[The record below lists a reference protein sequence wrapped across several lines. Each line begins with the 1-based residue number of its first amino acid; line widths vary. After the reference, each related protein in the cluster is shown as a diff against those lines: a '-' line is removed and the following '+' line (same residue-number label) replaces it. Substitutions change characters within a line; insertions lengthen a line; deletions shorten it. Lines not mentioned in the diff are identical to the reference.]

1 MRSTSLKNKERVS
14 ETPFEA
20 FSSFCGVL
28 VVGLFALTFVFQ
40 NFVIPSSSM
49 ASTLLAGDHVVV
61 ERLSL
66 APPTRWASFL
76 PYRDIRRR
84 DVVVFYKPPAE
95 ADGEHIFLV
104 KRVIGVPGDRIHLRD
119 GVVYLNGEAQ
129 EEPFAVETTATTYRP
144 AVDEFPSL
152 GPPQSR
158 YTTAEWT
165 VTLPTHVQNGDVIV
179 PAGSYFVMG
188 DNRDNSADSRF
199 WGFVPR
205 ENIVGRPLLVY
216 WSFPMEDQDSDTVP
230 FSESARMSLSTFS
243 MRRDGAVRFTLFDD
257 RPAACGNSLPL

>member
-1 MRSTSLKNKERVS
+1 MGTKQASPDQHDR
-14 ETPFEA
+14 ETRLEG

-49 ASTLLAGDHVVV
+49 ASTLLAGDHVLV

-84 DVVVFYKPPAE
+84 DVVVFYKPPSE

-104 KRVIGVPGDRIHLRD
+104 KRVVGVPGDRIHLQN
-119 GVVYLNGEAQ
+119 GVVYLNGVAQ
-129 EEPFAVETTATTYRP
+129 YEPFAAKTTSATYSP
-144 AVDEFPSL
+144 AVDEFPAL
-152 GPPQSR
+152 GPPQSK

-165 VTLPTHVQNGDVIV
+165 VTLPTHIQNGDVVV
-179 PAGSYFVMG
+179 PNGSYFVMG

-199 WGFVPR
+199 WGLVPR
-205 ENIVGRPLLVY
+205 ENIVGRPLFVF
-216 WSFPMEDQDSDTVP
+216 WSFPMQDRDSETVP
-230 FSESARMSLSTFS
+230 LSEEARSSLHEFVHFFDETRW
-243 MRRDGAVRFTLFDD
+243 RRTLRPVR
-257 RPAACGNSLPL
+257 